1 MSVLEQEVPTKD
13 LLDSSR
19 GALPRV
25 NLLPPEI
32 LVRRRVR
39 RVQHGLGGGGLL
51 VLALLAFVYVG
62 AVGSAHDADAEL
74 REVTATGQAAQ
85 AERAGYADVAAVY
98 ARAEAAET
106 MLATAMGEE
115 VRYSTH
121 LEQLARTV
129 PDRLWLD
136 NVAFSQTPT
145 EPVAGDDH
153 RWHRQR
159 QLHRRRLRP
168 RRRRHLA
175 RDAGGARGLRQAG
188 ADQLHRGAA
197 RRARHGRLRDE
208 RRPDPRR
215 ALAPLRRSGRTLTW
229 TASRTRS
236 RWRSW
241 PCSSCRPG
249 PGSC

>member
-1 MSVLEQEVPTKD
+1 MSVLEQDVPTKD
-13 LLDSSR
+13 LLDSVR
-19 GALPRV
+19 GTLPRV

-51 VLALLAFVYVG
+51 ALALLAFLYVG

-145 EPVAGDDH
+145 EPVAGDTTAGIGSVSFTGVGYGHDDVATWLETLAAHEGYAKPALTSSTEALLGERVTVDFVTNVVLTPDALSH
-153 RWHRQR
+153 RF
-159 QLHRRRLRP
+159 
-168 RRRRHLA
+168 
-175 RDAGGARGLRQAG
+175 DAPVGG
-188 ADQLHRGAA
+188 
-197 RRARHGRLRDE
+197 
-208 RRPDPRR
+208 
-215 ALAPLRRSGRTLTW
+215 
-229 TASRTRS
+229 
-236 RWRSW
+236 
-241 PCSSCRPG
+241 
-249 PGSC
+249 

>member
-106 MLATAMGEE
+106 MLATAMSEE

-136 NVAFSQTPT
+136 NVTFSQTP
-145 EPVAGDDH
+145 PAAVAGATTNGIGSVAFTGVGYGHDDVATWLETLAAH
-153 RWHRQR
+153 EGYAEPALTSSTEALLGERVTVDFVTNVV
-159 QLHRRRLRP
+159 LTPDALSRRYP
-168 RRRRHLA
+168 A
-175 RDAGGARGLRQAG
+175 PV
-188 ADQLHRGAA
+188 
-197 RRARHGRLRDE
+197 GR
-208 RRPDPRR
+208 
-215 ALAPLRRSGRTLTW
+215 
-229 TASRTRS
+229 
-236 RWRSW
+236 
-241 PCSSCRPG
+241 
-249 PGSC
+249 